1 VNEWPVK
8 RQAFNDRGLVDEL
21 KTYIVT
27 QTKTGK
33 TSWNAV
39 EGKKDDR
46 VMSFGIGLVVAE
58 TMPMPYLKKQQPKT
72 QTTEDA
78 LEAIL

>member
-1 VNEWPVK
+1 
-8 RQAFNDRGLVDEL
+8 L

-58 TMPMPYLKKQQPKT
+58 TMPMPYLKKEQPKT

>member
-1 VNEWPVK
+1 
-8 RQAFNDRGLVDEL
+8 
-21 KTYIVT
+21 
-27 QTKTGK
+27 
-33 TSWNAV
+33 
-39 EGKKDDR
+39 